1 LDFLIE
7 EGVVSTSREFDEL
20 VDQNQFTNFVLRVD
34 PTTHCRREDHLYSNV
49 MKRLQIR
56 PVVDPMGWNTVP
68 YSMSWKKGDRT
79 TVPISPCQVD
89 QTVGGINLLRLSLLD
104 TREIVKTASSD
115 QAKHG

>member
-1 LDFLIE
+1 
-7 EGVVSTSREFDEL
+7 
-20 VDQNQFTNFVLRVD
+20 
-34 PTTHCRREDHLYSNV
+34 

-56 PVVDPMGWNTVP
+56 PIVDSMGWNAVP
-68 YSMSWKKGDRT
+68 YAMPWEKGDRT

-115 QAKHG
+115 QAKHA